1 MRLSE
6 LEATKIILSVLGNR
20 GELKSEDE
28 LATILKKRLTKKEMF
43 AINSHVT
50 GADKNETMQKLNTDN
65 ARLEEL
71 VASAAKK
78 IKNESVHREFF
89 NTIRRTNQDA

>member
-20 GELKSEDE
+20 GELKNEDE
-28 LATILKKRLTKKEMF
+28 LAIILKKRLTKKEIF
-43 AINSHVT
+43 AINAHVS
-50 GADKNETMQKLNTDN
+50 GAEKSETMQKLNTDD

-71 VASAAKK
+71 IASAAKK
-78 IKNESVHREFF
+78 IKNESVHREFYL
-89 NTIRRTNQDA
+89 AKPSP